1 MMSNEEWNITDE
13 IPAELFDETA
23 QHIDHWAL
31 LATDDELEYQN
42 VNVGVIEND

>member
-1 MMSNEEWNITDE
+1 MSDSVWSITDE
-13 IPAELFDETA
+13 IPAELFDEAA
-23 QHIDHWAL
+23 QYITHWAL